1 MTIDNT
7 PNEPAESASDKYLI
21 AEVGKVRASLTR
33 TRWIC
38 IASAV
43 STIVYLGVV
52 TANFQ
57 QYVAPVSAANMTKAM
72 IGQKL
77 TDSAPLIIDGVKQ
90 QIPVL
95 IAQVPTYAEQ
105 QLPIYRQ
112 RLEDQFE
119 KDLTANLKKGST
131 DLDAKMDGYLT
142 DNKDQINSVLSSNQD
157 PAAVAKLG
165 DNISHEFMTSLKTT
179 SVGGESIQSKLDSS
193 LESLSQVQTKMDR
206 LANATDLTPQEKKT
220 RHAIAVMTKT
230 INRHTPQAPTVAVAL
245 IPPR

>member
-7 PNEPAESASDKYLI
+7 PSEPAQSAAEKYLVE
-21 AEVGKVRASLTR
+21 EVEKVRASLIK

-38 IASAV
+38 IGA
-43 STIVYLGVV
+43 TIATLVYLGFV

-72 IGQKL
+72 IAQKL
-77 TDSAPLIIDGVKQ
+77 EDAKPQIVDGVKQ
-90 QIPVL
+90 QIPIL

-142 DNKDQINSVLSSNQD
+142 DNKDQINSVLASNQD
-157 PAAVAKLG
+157 PAAVSKLG
-165 DNISHEFMTSLKTT
+165 DGISQEFMASLKTT
-179 SVGGESIQSKLDSS
+179 SVGGESIQSKLDST
-193 LESLSQVQTKMDR
+193 LESLGQVQRKMDR
-206 LANATDLTPQEKKT
+206 LANAQDLTPQEKKT
-220 RHAIAVMTKT
+220 RHAIAVMTQT
-230 INRHTPQAPTVAVAL
+230 INRQTPQAPPIAVAAA
-245 IPPR
+245 PAP